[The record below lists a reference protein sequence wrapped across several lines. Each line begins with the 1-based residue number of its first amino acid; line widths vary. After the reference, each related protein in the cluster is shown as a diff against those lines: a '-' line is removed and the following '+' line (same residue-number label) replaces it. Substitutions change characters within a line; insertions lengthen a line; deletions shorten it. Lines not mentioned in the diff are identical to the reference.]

1 MKRCAYNRSL
11 WCAFLLWALVVA
23 IVFPAHAN
31 GTEDQYSSV
40 IKSIKL
46 EILESE
52 PPKQVI
58 DVFDVREDGW
68 FVVGLNSQEICV
80 YDQNGVYQYGFR
92 ININGAFAV
101 ELLANNIVIY
111 FIRGDKAVYLDKDGN
126 CVSYIETTSEYNVQ
140 LLNRTSKHI
149 NGDSYVLERDV
160 GIFRGDYARLVKI
173 SETEDRTILYDA
185 SSVGLAVG
193 IWHCIVVLGIIACFV
208 FGGVFV
214 LKKKLSPP
222 KKTA

>member
-11 WCAFLLWALVVA
+11 WCAVLLWALVFA
-23 IVFPAHAN
+23 IVFPAHAKE
-31 GTEDQYSSV
+31 TEDQYGSV
-40 IKSIKL
+40 IKNIKL
-46 EILESE
+46 KTLINE

-92 ININGAFAV
+92 INFNGAFAV
-101 ELLANNIVIY
+101 ELLANNIVVY

-140 LLNRTSKHI
+140 LLKRTSKHI

-160 GIFRGDYARLVKI
+160 GIFSGDYARLVKM
-173 SETEDRTILYDA
+173 SQAGDRTVLYDA
-185 SSVGLAVG
+185 SSIGLAAG
-193 IWHCIVVLGIIACFV
+193 IWHYVVLLGGIACFV
-208 FGGVFV
+208 FGGVHV
-214 LKKKLSPP
+214 LKKKLSEPE
-222 KKTA
+222 